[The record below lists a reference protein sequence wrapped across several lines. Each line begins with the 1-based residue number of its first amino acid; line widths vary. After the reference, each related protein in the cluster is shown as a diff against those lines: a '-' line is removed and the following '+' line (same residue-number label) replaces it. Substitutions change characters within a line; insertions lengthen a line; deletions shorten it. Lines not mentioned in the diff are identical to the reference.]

1 LENIWNFSREGRP
14 FSPPEKREVMCTGTQ
29 RKRGVTARGEY
40 RSVPERIDDET
51 ANPRFFLPKTQNNNS
66 PNKGFVC
73 SPSLAPTPRR
83 RESAVPLAAAM
94 DALPRDIAS
103 VRFLMTRF
111 KRETHGVTDDTT
123 LAPRSRF
130 KSLPALP
137 SDTSFPIAHDES
149 LVTHPPSL
157 PSPNQVLP
165 EDPGDQLE
173 LAHRIAN
180 AAFVKKTLGLEQ
192 EVSALRE
199 ENAEGKMRNKQ
210 LERKLQNAEHALSDA
225 SEKAALAMEDRETL
239 LQEKQALINTVKKL
253 NKDVAKLEHFK
264 RNLMR
269 TLADDDENAAVGD
282 FGDASSGD
290 RFGDASGDRLIN
302 SVLSNFDA
310 TRMRSPGA
318 RSTYAEDGRG
328 ERNVRSTH
336 ASPAPSSRFDGNG
349 SSAPSSPLNA
359 KPPPQN
365 KVDGKEFFRKARSRL
380 SYEHFS
386 QFLQNIKELN
396 AHKQTRAETLK
407 KASDIFGDANDDLY
421 KTFETLLVK
430 HLPK

>member
-1 LENIWNFSREGRP
+1 
-14 FSPPEKREVMCTGTQ
+14 
-29 RKRGVTARGEY
+29 
-40 RSVPERIDDET
+40 
-51 ANPRFFLPKTQNNNS
+51 
-66 PNKGFVC
+66 
-73 SPSLAPTPRR
+73 
-83 RESAVPLAAAM
+83 M